1 MFFMAVRLRL
11 CCSVSCDNFMKH
23 YEISF
28 YNEFS
33 CAMGECPNTCC
44 KGWRI
49 IFDEETYHRYLNEPG
64 KTGRRLRC
72 AIKKID
78 GDVYFRGSLSR
89 CLFYEKSGLCRL
101 QRMIGVDYIP
111 EVCRVFPRFRQHYGF
126 FSEET
131 LFLSCP
137 EAARLFLTHLDD
149 LVFVESSSAAD
160 YERWGTNEDEAYLC
174 WLKSLREE
182 MICLLSDG
190 SRSRRQIFGQ
200 LMAAMRDVQQTCID
214 GKELPPVGELMQAHE
229 DAPELFI
236 DAATTDRL
244 ITGGF
249 YHSLLKRISPKLY
262 ALCRLYFRIFD
273 RLSISQADARA
284 KELRQALHEKQP
296 RVERVLRGYMVYY
309 IQMVLLEVY
318 EDYSFIKKLA
328 CGVMH
333 VHMLELFLALHVEET
348 KSLSDEEL
356 ALLLSIYE
364 RRGRHNSEVAESM
377 YERLYPVL

>member
-1 MFFMAVRLRL
+1 
-11 CCSVSCDNFMKH
+11 MKH
-23 YEISF
+23 YKISF
-28 YNEFS
+28 YEEFS

-49 IFDEETYHRYLNEPG
+49 VFDGETYHRYLNEPG
-64 KTGRRLRC
+64 KTGKRLRS

-78 GDVYFRGSLSR
+78 GDVYLRGSLRR
-89 CLFYEKSGLCRL
+89 CKFYEKSGLCRL
-101 QRMIGVDYIP
+101 QRTTGTDYIP

-137 EAARLFLTHLDD
+137 VAARLFLAHLDD
-149 LVFVESSSAAD
+149 LAFVESPSAVD

-174 WLKSLREE
+174 WLESLRGV
-182 MICLLSDG
+182 MICLLSDRG
-190 SRSRRQIFGQ
+190 KSRGEIFGQ
-200 LMAAMRDVQQTCID
+200 LMAAMRDAQQACID
-214 GKELPPVGELMQAHE
+214 GRELAPAAKLMQAHE
-229 DAPELFI
+229 GAPELCI

-273 RLSISQADARA
+273 KLSISQADARA
-284 KELRQALHEKQP
+284 EELRSALHEKQP
-296 RVERVLRGYMVYY
+296 HVECVLQGYMVYY
-309 IQMVLLEVY
+309 IQMVFLEVY

-333 VHMLELFLALHVEET
+333 VHMLELFLALHFEET
-348 KSLSDEEL
+348 KSLTDEEL

-377 YERLYPVL
+377 YERLYPAL